1 MKYTA
6 YNNEFERIDDAPV
19 GSKKEIAAWMKKR
32 FPGLRKKLEPQ
43 ENGASIFFFEG
54 DVVAYDTHNDGE
66 VYMVEL
72 TEGNQDASDDGEGA
86 DDISDVLFGDSDNSQ
101 SEDEASFTSDLKL
114 GRKKYSVNLV
124 KTEGGWSLDNIS
136 PRPSGNVVI
145 PEEIDGRTIVSLGK
159 LSFRDAPELVTVKMP
174 DTIANIPGQGFY
186 GAFSGCT
193 KLRKVILS
201 RNIKML
207 GSGTFADCSALESVE
222 LPDSIEQLGSFVFVN
237 CKSLKTVKLPRGL
250 FAIEAS
256 LFEGCSSLVKVEFAD
271 GLTTVSQDVF
281 KNCESLE
288 EVVFPSSF
296 NPDDLWS
303 NMFGNCPRLNRVV
316 FRVAQPDDF
325 DHEEFVSCNFEDS
338 PDVKVIF
345 LKEQ

>member
-1 MKYTA
+1 MYTA
-6 YNNEFERIDDAPV
+6 YNNEFERVDNSPV

-32 FPGLRKKLEPQ
+32 FPGLCKKPEPQ

-54 DVVAYDTHNDGE
+54 DVVAYDTDNDGE

-72 TEGNQDASDDGEGA
+72 TEENQDDLDEDAGA
-86 DDISDVLFGDSDNSQ
+86 DDISDGFFGDSDNSQ
-101 SEDEASFTSDLKL
+101 SGDEASFTAELKI
-114 GRKKYSVNLV
+114 GRNKYSVNLV

-145 PEEIDGRTIVSLGK
+145 PEEIDGRKIVALGK
-159 LSFRDAPELVTVKMP
+159 LSFRNAPELVTVKMP
-174 DTIANIPGQGFY
+174 DTITNIQGQGFY

-193 KLRKVILS
+193 KLKQVILS
-201 RNIKML
+201 RNIKTL
-207 GSGTFADCSALESVE
+207 GSGMFADCSALESVE
-222 LPDSIEQLGSFVFVN
+222 LPDSIEQLGSFVFAC
-237 CKSLKTVKLPRGL
+237 CKSLKTVKMPKGL

-256 LFEGCSSLVKVEFAD
+256 LFEKCSSLVKVEFAD

-281 KNCESLE
+281 KDCESLE

-303 NMFGNCPRLNRVV
+303 NMFGNCSRLKRVV
-316 FRVAQPDDF
+316 FRAAQPGDF
-325 DHEEFVSCNFEDS
+325 DHEEFVSCNFEDC
-338 PDVKVIF
+338 PDVTITF
-345 LKEQ
+345 SEEE